1 MAQALPLPCERNRPR
16 LPRNRA
22 PAVVAQHTAQHAAQ
36 PCDRAF
42 LVPQLPRMG
51 DHTKIERG

>member
-1 MAQALPLPCERNRPR
+1 
-16 LPRNRA
+16 
-22 PAVVAQHTAQHAAQ
+22 VVAQHTAQHAAQ